1 MTTQDIDA
9 LLAEREATH
18 VDFQQVA
25 VVAQTLKN
33 WFRAKSRHAQPATIE
48 AFDMV
53 AVKIARICSGDP
65 NNVDH
70 WKDISGYCTLA
81 LRELERD
88 APPQ

>member
-18 VDFQQVA
+18 GDFQQVA
-25 VVAQTLKN
+25 VVAQTLKS
-33 WFRAKSRHAQPATIE
+33 WFRSKSRNAQPATIE

-53 AVKIARICSGDP
+53 AVKMARICSGDP

-70 WKDISGYCTLA
+70 WKDLAGYATLA
-81 LRELERD
+81 LRELE
-88 APPQ
+88 AGKS